1 MVNNQSWTAYSG
13 FFMCDSGA
21 DLPNIIQMIKL
32 RKLRWA
38 GCVAHIRER
47 RGVYGILVGK
57 SEGRRP
63 LKRPWHGCEDNI
75 KMVWD
80 AWTRLIWLRIGTG
93 GRLL

>member
-1 MVNNQSWTAYSG
+1 MGGPQRMLQNVVQGSG
-13 FFMCDSGA
+13 FIFAGFCMCGSGA
-21 DLPNIIQMIKL
+21 DLPNIIQVIKL

-80 AWTRLIWLRIGTG
+80 A
-93 GRLL
+93 